1 IPFYDQGTMQLYT
14 SYVSIAG
21 RNHVHDPNSS
31 VAETNPVNTSPS
43 THTRVSSSR
52 LSIDNIDSETT
63 PPEPTVFLSSE
74 NPMTPWNSNGNGM
87 SKAYDEITITA
98 TNTSDEYNTTI
109 VINGIE
115 YENGVKFD
123 KLGTHNCMILYEDKY
138 NYNINFKVF
147 NFEILKDYNYS
158 PINFEYSPK
167 VKYNPQYDI
176 TIKYGFTDSEKE
188 LIKNR
193 E

>member
-1 IPFYDQGTMQLYT
+1 VRFNNAVLETQVGEVDNYVYTADFTPKGSTKKIRYTLASGYKIPFYDQGTMQLYT

-138 NYNINFKVF
+138 N
-147 NFEILKDYNYS
+147 
-158 PINFEYSPK
+158 
-167 VKYNPQYDI
+167 
-176 TIKYGFTDSEKE
+176 
-188 LIKNR
+188 
-193 E
+193 